1 MKNKIAFL
9 MLSTVLIFSGCG
21 QTAAPDKSATEAATA
36 EDTIMIDQTYHEG
49 FIGDTMSTAF
59 FDFTID
65 AVFTN
70 DLLGS
75 STPDDGK
82 DFLVAKF
89 DIRNTSS
96 EPISM
101 SSEDFQV
108 QWGDNSDSTAFA
120 TPIALDDIS
129 VDSYLL
135 PNEYTLQPDEEKIGY
150 YVFEVPEGSVNMNIS
165 YLEQYTDGTQGDVY
179 FIFFD
184 AQRGSFETVEE
195 EAQEE
200 ASSVETEDNTTEST
214 VSNDETDDFNR
225 RAMGKAK

>member
-1 MKNKIAFL
+1 MKKKIALL
-9 MLSTVLIFSGCG
+9 MLSTVLILSGCG
-21 QTAAPDKSATEAATA
+21 KTAASDKSATEAATA
-36 EDTIMIDQTYHEG
+36 EDTIMIDQTYNEG
-49 FIGDTMSTAF
+49 FVGDTMATAF
-59 FDFTID
+59 FDFSID
-65 AVFTN
+65 AVFTS
-70 DLLGS
+70 DLLGN

-96 EPISM
+96 TPINM

-120 TPIALDDIS
+120 TPIALDDVS
-129 VDSYLL
+129 VGSYLL

-165 YLEQYTDGTQGDVY
+165 YLEQYTDGTQGAVY

-184 AQRGSFETVEE
+184 AQRGTFESAEE

-200 ASSVETEDNTTEST
+200 ASSADTADSTTESAI
-214 VSNDETDDFNR
+214 SNSE
-225 RAMGKAK
+225 MPQ

>member
-1 MKNKIAFL
+1 MKKKIVFL
-9 MLSTVLIFSGCG
+9 ILSTVLVLSGCG
-21 QTAAPDKSATEAATA
+21 QTAASDKSATEAATA
-36 EDTIMIDQTYHEG
+36 EDTIMIDQTYNEG
-49 FIGDTMSTAF
+49 FVGDTMATAF
-59 FDFTID
+59 FDFSID
-65 AVFTN
+65 AVFTS
-70 DLLGS
+70 DLLGN

-96 EPISM
+96 APINM

-120 TPIALDDIS
+120 TPIALDDVS
-129 VDSYLL
+129 VGSYLL

-165 YLEQYTDGTQGDVY
+165 YLEQYTDGTQGAVY

-184 AQRGSFETVEE
+184 AQRGTFESAEE

-200 ASSVETEDNTTEST
+200 ASSADTADSTTESAT
-214 VSNDETDDFNR
+214 LDSEI
-225 RAMGKAK
+225 AQ